1 MASVWAE
8 LRRRNV
14 VKVAVAYAIVGW
26 LLVEVAS
33 VVLPTFKAPEWI
45 MQVFTFLVIVGF
57 PLALILAWAFELTPE
72 GIKREKDV
80 DRSQSITHVTG
91 RNIDYIIIAALVLA
105 LGFFAFDKFVL
116 GPSRDAELV
125 QSTTEAVTEQVTE
138 SVKSEIPDKS
148 IAVLPFVNMSS
159 DPEQEYFS
167 DGLAEEILIV
177 LARIPDLTVAPRAS
191 AFAYKGD
198 NRSISQ
204 IADELR
210 VNLVLAG
217 SVRKAG
223 NRVRITAEL
232 IDAGNNKQLW
242 SKIFEREL
250 NDVFAI
256 QEEIGKAIGHSLEI
270 RLADNRGNT
279 ISIAGTNNVEAHNA
293 YLKGRYLLHK
303 RGNENVRRAIENFQ
317 QATELDP
324 DFAEAHA
331 SLGIAKALGW
341 GQRDKEG
348 ATLSAKRA
356 LELDRSLPMAW
367 VAAGQAARQQFRF
380 EDAEQALREALS
392 LGPNNAEA
400 AHLLAS
406 LLDNNGQ
413 LEEAL
418 QLGLQAVSLDPATAI
433 YRTYLGIYHMGAGR
447 VAEGMAHLDEAME
460 INMAVYGYPLRW
472 KAVTGD
478 SEGALAILAKR
489 ITESEMPVGEE
500 AWHRAFILVAAGRI
514 EEARTVIAA
523 IEQSNLIGLD
533 VIVLAYLGDIDTAN
547 RAIEASFAEGYSMRS
562 VRYLTRFMPDSPIR
576 QTRYNELRAS
586 VGLPGI
592 DDE

>member
-33 VVLPTFKAPEWI
+33 VLFETFEAPAWVMKVFATVII
-45 MQVFTFLVIVGF
+45 MGF
-57 PLALILAWAFELTPE
+57 PLAMFFAWAYELTPE
-72 GIKREKDV
+72 GLKKEKDV
-80 DRSQSITHVTG
+80 DRSQSITHITG
-91 RNIDYIIIAALVLA
+91 RNIDYLIIAALILA

-116 GPSRDAELV
+116 GPARDTELV
-125 QSTTEAVTEQVTE
+125 QATTEALTEQVSE
-138 SVKSEIPDKS
+138 SVKSEIPEKS

-232 IDAGNNKQLW
+232 IDAGNDKQLW
-242 SKIFEREL
+242 SEIFEREL
-250 NDVFAI
+250 NDIFAI
-256 QEEIGKAIGHSLEI
+256 QEEIGKAIGRTLEI
-270 RLADNRGNT
+270 RLADSRGNA

-303 RGNENVRRAIENFQ
+303 RGNENVRLAIESFQ
-317 QATELDP
+317 KATELDP
-324 DFAEAHA
+324 EFAQAHA
-331 SLGIAKALGW
+331 TLGIAKSLGW
-341 GQRDKEG
+341 GQRDIEG

-356 LELDRSLPMAW
+356 LELNRLLPMAW
-367 VAAGQAARQQFRF
+367 VAAGLAAGQQFGF
-380 EDAEQALREALS
+380 EKQEKALREALA
-392 LGPNNAEA
+392 LEPNNAEA
-400 AHLLAS
+400 NHLLGHS
-406 LLDNNGQ
+406 LYDRGRLD
-413 LEEAL
+413 EAL
-418 QLGLQAVSLDPATAI
+418 QLGLRAVSLDPNTAI
-433 YRTYLGIYHMGAGR
+433 YRAWLGVYYMALGQG
-447 VAEGMAHLDEAME
+447 AEGMAHLDAAME
-460 INMAVYGYPLRW
+460 INTNIYEYPLRW

-478 SEGALAILAKR
+478 TDGAFAILTKR
-489 ITESEMPVGEE
+489 LTQAEIPVEEE
-500 AWHRAFILVAAGRI
+500 AEYRAFILVAAGRI
-514 EEARTVIAA
+514 EEARTVYAA
-523 IEQSNLIGLD
+523 IEKSDLFAAEP
-533 VIVLAYLGDIDTAN
+533 IVWAYLGDIDSAN
-547 RAIEASFAEGYSMRS
+547 RTIEASFAEGYSMPD
-562 VRYLTRFMPDSPIR
+562 VRDLTRFMPDSPIR

>member
-1 MASVWAE
+1 MSIVQE
-8 LRRRNV
+8 LKRRNV
-14 VKVAVAYAIVGW
+14 IKVAIAYAVVAW
-26 LLVEVAS
+26 LLIEITATVFPILKLPDWS
-33 VVLPTFKAPEWI
+33 VT
-45 MQVFTFLVIVGF
+45 LVTAFILIGF
-57 PLALILAWAFELTPE
+57 PFALIFAWAFEITPE

-80 DRSQSITHVTG
+80 DRSQSITHITG
-91 RNIDYIIIAALVLA
+91 RKLDYLIIAVLVLA

-125 QSTTEAVTEQVTE
+125 QATTEAVTEQVTE
-138 SVKSEIPDKS
+138 TGNAETADKS

-232 IDAGNNKQLW
+232 IDASNDTQLW
-242 SKIFEREL
+242 SDIFEREL

-256 QEEIGKAIGHSLEI
+256 QEEIGKAIGRTLEI
-270 RLADNRGNT
+270 RLADSRGNA

-341 GQRDKEG
+341 GQRDKKG
-348 ATLSAKRA
+348 ATLSANRA
-356 LELDRSLPMAW
+356 LELDRLLPMAW
-367 VAAGQAARQQFRF
+367 VAAGLAAGQQFRF
-380 EDAEQALREALS
+380 DEQERALREALA
-392 LGPNNAEA
+392 LEPNNAEA
-400 AHLLAS
+400 AHLLGAS
-406 LLDNNGQ
+406 LINMGHLD
-413 LEEAL
+413 EAL
-418 QLGLQAVSLDPATAI
+418 QLGLRAVSLDPNTAI
-433 YRTYLGIYHMGAGR
+433 YRAWLGIYYMALGQG
-447 VAEGMAHLDEAME
+447 AEGMAHLDEAME
-460 INMAVYGYPLRW
+460 INTAVYGYPLMW

-478 SEGALAILAKR
+478 TEGAFAILAQR
-489 ITESEMPVGEE
+489 LTEIEMSVDEE
-500 AWHRAFILVAAGRI
+500 AIYRAFILVAAGRI
-514 EEARTVIAA
+514 EEARTFIAA
-523 IEQSNLIGLD
+523 FKKIKLLDIEA
-533 VIVLAYLGDIDTAN
+533 IVLAYLGDIDAAN
-547 RAIEASFAEGYSMRS
+547 RVIEASFAEGYSIADIRL
-562 VRYLTRFMPDSPIR
+562 LTRLMPDSPIR
-576 QTRYNELRAS
+576 QTRYNEFRAS
-586 VGLPGI
+586 VGLPGL
-592 DDE
+592 DKE

>member
-33 VVLPTFKAPEWI
+33 VVLPTFEGPDWI
-45 MQVFTFLVIVGF
+45 MKVVTFLVIIGF
-57 PLALILAWAFELTPE
+57 PLALIFAWAFELTPE
-72 GIKREKDV
+72 GLKKEKDV

-91 RNIDYIIIAALVLA
+91 RKLDYFIIAALVLA

-125 QSTTEAVTEQVTE
+125 RATTEAVTEKTTETGSAVTA
-138 SVKSEIPDKS
+138 DKS

-232 IDAGNNKQLW
+232 IDASNDTQLW
-242 SKIFEREL
+242 SDIFEREL

-256 QEEIGKAIGHSLEI
+256 QEEIGKAIGRTLEI
-270 RLADNRGNT
+270 RLADSRGNA

-293 YLKGRYLLHK
+293 YLKGRYLLHE

-348 ATLSAKRA
+348 ATLSANRA
-356 LELDRSLPMAW
+356 LELDRLLPMAW
-367 VAAGQAARQQFRF
+367 VAAGLAAGQQFRLD
-380 EDAEQALREALS
+380 ERERALREALA
-392 LGPNNAEA
+392 LEPNNAEA
-400 AHLLAS
+400 AHLLGSS
-406 LLDNNGQ
+406 LSNMGHLD
-413 LEEAL
+413 EAL
-418 QLGLQAVSLDPATAI
+418 QLGLRAVSLDPSTAI
-433 YRTYLGIYHMGAGR
+433 YRAWLGIYYMALGQG
-447 VAEGMAHLDEAME
+447 AEGMAHLDEAME
-460 INMAVYGYPLRW
+460 INTAVYGYPLRW

-478 SEGALAILAKR
+478 TEGAFAILAQR
-489 ITESEMPVGEE
+489 ITEPEMPVGEE
-500 AWHRAFILVAAGRI
+500 AIYRAFILVAAGRI
-514 EEARTVIAA
+514 EEARTFIAA
-523 IEQSNLIGLD
+523 IEKNKLLD
-533 VIVLAYLGDIDTAN
+533 IEAIVLAYLGDIDAAN
-547 RAIEASFAEGYSMRS
+547 RAIEASFAEGSLMS
-562 VRYLTRFMPDSPIR
+562 DVRFLTHLMPDSPIR

-586 VGLPGI
+586 IGLPGL
-592 DDE
+592 DKE